1 MFEDLSHSSATLAR
15 GMTVIRTFATVA
27 SLLFC
32 LLAAPSLAHAAPSAS
47 GSVSTQG
54 GGKGKSSGGRYDWP
68 ELVYGGN
75 AISAQLPLQFGILGY
90 LPKARFA
97 FQYDRQL
104 RRAHWIHGGVA
115 LVFDRGGFRNFRMND
130 CGLSASGVCGKGGVV
145 GVDVFAGYTYKF
157 FLQERPWL
165 VPFLRGSLGWSYFAL
180 PKVGGGDGNRQQTR
194 TGSWTLNVKPGGGIR
209 VFLFPEFG
217 VGADINLPLGFLIH
231 RDVPEGGSPDRSGEF
246 LLGIEVLPLVAEYR
260 F

>member
-1 MFEDLSHSSATLAR
+1 
-15 GMTVIRTFATVA
+15 MTVIRTLATVV
-27 SLLFC
+27 SLIVC
-32 LLAAPSLAHAAPSAS
+32 LLAAPSLAQAAPSAG
-47 GSVSTQG
+47 GSISTKNG
-54 GGKGKSSGGRYDWP
+54 AKGKSSGSGYDWP

-97 FQYDRQL
+97 FQYDRQI
-104 RRAHWIHGGVA
+104 RRAHWVHGGVA
-115 LVFDRGGFRNFRMND
+115 LVFDRAGWQNFRMND

-145 GVDVFAGYTYKF
+145 GVDIFAGYTHKF

-165 VPFLRGSLGWSYFAL
+165 VPFLRGSIGWSYFAL
-180 PKVGGGDGNRQQTR
+180 PKVGGGDGDRQQTR
-194 TGSWTLNVKPGGGIR
+194 TRSWTLNIKPGGGVRI
-209 VFLFPEFG
+209 FLFSEFG

-231 RDVPEGGSPDRSGEF
+231 RDVPEGGTADSSGEF

>member
-1 MFEDLSHSSATLAR
+1 MS
-15 GMTVIRTFATVA
+15 VIRTLTSIAT
-27 SLLFC
+27 LLIC
-32 LLAAPSLAHAAPSAS
+32 LLAAPSLAGAAPSAS
-47 GSVSTQG
+47 GSISTDRG
-54 GGKGKSSGGRYDWP
+54 AKGSSSRGSYDWP

-97 FQYDRQL
+97 FQYDRQI
-104 RRAHWIHGGVA
+104 RRSHWAHVGAA
-115 LVFDRGGFRNFRMND
+115 LMFDRGDWKNFRMD
-130 CGLSASGVCGKGGVV
+130 ACGLSASSGVCNKGGVV
-145 GVDVFAGYTYKF
+145 GVDLFAGYTYKF

-165 VPFLRGSLGWSYFAL
+165 VPFLRGSIGWSYFAL

-194 TGSWTLNVKPGGGIR
+194 TRSWTLNLRPGGGVR
-209 VFLFPEFG
+209 VFLFAEFG
-217 VGADINLPLGFLIH
+217 VGADINLPIGFLVH
-231 RDVPEGGSPDRSGEF
+231 RDVPEGGSADNSGEF

>member
-1 MFEDLSHSSATLAR
+1 MSVL
-15 GMTVIRTFATVA
+15 RTFATVA

-32 LLAAPSLAHAAPSAS
+32 LLAVPSLAQAAPSAG
-47 GSVSTQG
+47 GSISTNG
-54 GGKGKSSGGRYDWP
+54 GAKGKSSGGSFEWP

-97 FQYDRQL
+97 FQYDRQI
-104 RRAHWIHGGVA
+104 RRAHWAHIGAA
-115 LVFDRGGFRNFRMND
+115 LVFDRAGFQNFRMDD
-130 CGLSASGVCGKGGVV
+130 CGLSATSGVCGKGGVV
-145 GVDVFAGYTYKF
+145 GVDIYGGYTYKF
-157 FLQERPWL
+157 FLQDRPWL
-165 VPFLRGSLGWSYFAL
+165 VPFLRGSIGWSYFAL

-194 TGSWTLNVKPGGGIR
+194 TRSWTLNLKPGGGVR
-209 VFLFPEFG
+209 VFLFSEFG
-217 VGADINLPLGFLIH
+217 VGADINLPIGFLVH
-231 RDVPEGGSPDRSGEF
+231 RDVPEGGSPDNSGEF

>member
-1 MFEDLSHSSATLAR
+1 MAVLRTL
-15 GMTVIRTFATVA
+15 ATVA

-32 LLAAPSLAHAAPSAS
+32 LLAAPSLAHAGPAAS
-47 GSVSTQG
+47 GSISTDG
-54 GGKGKSSGGRYDWP
+54 GAKGSSSGGSYDWP

-97 FQYDRQL
+97 FQYDRQI
-104 RRAHWIHGGVA
+104 RRAHWAHIGAA
-115 LVFDRGGFRNFRMND
+115 LVFDRGDWKNFRMDN
-130 CGLSASGVCGKGGVV
+130 CGLSASGACGKGGVV
-145 GVDVFAGYTYKF
+145 GVDIFAGYTYKF

-165 VPFLRGSLGWSYFAL
+165 VPFLRGSVGWSMFAL
-180 PKVGGGDGNRQQTR
+180 PKVRGNDSNRQQSRTR
-194 TGSWTLNVKPGGGIR
+194 SWTLNLKPGGGVR
-209 VFLFPEFG
+209 VFLFSEFG
-217 VGADINLPLGFLIH
+217 VGADINLPIGFLIH
-231 RDVPEGGSPDRSGEF
+231 RDVPEGGSADSSGEF